1 MKETHFYSID
11 TLFYIIFRFW
21 RLVEGLRP
29 GDERGGGGGP
39 VRVCGLSRQPRI
51 HSPGDMEPPRRR
63 QLAINL
69 ESLAGMSA
77 HFHAKCPIWFRMS
90 QLDYSSSTKSVQ
102 REEGG
107 VESETSEAT
116 FHPGIKITPLDGSP
130 AVPGRDLEDGS
141 LGLDVV
147 VAHSPCQIL
156 ESSNRTE

>member
-1 MKETHFYSID
+1 M
-11 TLFYIIFRFW
+11 R
-21 RLVEGLRP
+21 EGLRP
-29 GDERGGGGGP
+29 RDERGGGGGQ
-39 VRVCGLSRQPRI
+39 VRVCGLSRQPSI

-107 VESETSEAT
+107 VEPEASEAT
-116 FHPGIKITPLDGSP
+116 PHPGIEVTSLDGSP
-130 AVPGRDLEDGS
+130 AISCGNLEDGS
-141 LGLDVV
+141 PGSDVLV
-147 VAHSPCQIL
+147 THGPGQVLQRSDW
-156 ESSNRTE
+156 TEERII